1 MKVSS
6 KELKRRAKGSL
17 IGNYGLCAGIQFL
30 LGALIFVIV
39 LIYMGVF
46 FSMGITNNI
55 LFFDNRNGAIGIV
68 IMISVFLSYL
78 ALLSLAGLFVPGIK
92 RIYLNLCTG
101 QTAGLE
107 NLFYGF
113 KNKPH
118 RFLGLYFIEFLI
130 VLVWFLPY
138 FVVTAAASVTD
149 YIPVMTALAVLMY
162 LVGMTGAV
170 VTALHLSQARFI
182 LLEMPDKKVFTC
194 LKESSEMMRGNKG
207 RLFWLYLSFFGI
219 VLLGYLSLGVGFLWI
234 TPYIQ
239 CTAAEFYLELKPVN
253 ASRSQESHEDAFE
266 YTWEQENQR

>member
-17 IGNYGLCAGIQFL
+17 IGNYGLCIGTQL
-30 LGALIFVIV
+30 LLDVLIFVIA

-46 FSMGITNNI
+46 FSMSITNNI

-68 IMISVFLSYL
+68 IMTSVFLSYL
-78 ALLSLAGLFVPGIK
+78 ALLSLVSLFVPGIK
-92 RIYLNLCTG
+92 QIYLNLCTG

-118 RFLGLYFIEFLI
+118 RFLGLYFIEILI
-130 VLVWFLPY
+130 GLVWFIPY
-138 FVVTAAASVTD
+138 FVVIAAASVTD

-162 LVGMTGAV
+162 LVGMIGII
-170 VTALHLSQARFI
+170 VTMLHLSQARFI
-182 LLEMPDKKVFTC
+182 LLETPDKKVFNC
-194 LKESSEMMRGNKG
+194 LKESSEMMSGNKG

-219 VLLGYLSLGVGFLWI
+219 VLLGWLSLGVGSLWI
-234 TPYIQ
+234 TAYIQ
-239 CTAAEFYLELKPVN
+239 CTAAEFYLDLKPGN
-253 ASRSQESHEDAFE
+253 EPDSRESYEDAFE